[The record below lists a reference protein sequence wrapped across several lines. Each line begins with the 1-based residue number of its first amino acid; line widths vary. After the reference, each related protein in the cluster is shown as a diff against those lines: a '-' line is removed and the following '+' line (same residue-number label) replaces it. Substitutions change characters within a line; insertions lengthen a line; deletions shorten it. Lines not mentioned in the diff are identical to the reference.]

1 MSGVEEDGT
10 VITLDGPAA
19 SGKSSVT
26 ERVARRLGVPFVS
39 SGLLYRAAAW
49 VVGTMS
55 ADADD
60 EAEALA
66 LLRERRVRLEP
77 SIHGDRVWVD
87 ATDVTDE
94 LHTDDVDAIVSTV
107 AAHPGVRAWVRD
119 RLREIPGSFVI
130 DGRDMGTVVF
140 PGARFKFYL
149 TAPVEVRAKRRVGE
163 RSSDLE
169 AVKDAIRR
177 RDRLDARQL
186 APAEDAIHID
196 TGSLTLDEVVDA
208 VMQRVSGVEAP

>member
-1 MSGVEEDGT
+1 MSGVEGGDT

-19 SGKSSVT
+19 SGKSSVA

-49 VVGTMS
+49 VVGGMG
-55 ADADD
+55 ADPDD
-60 EAEALA
+60 EAAVLA
-66 LLRERRVRLEP
+66 LLKARRARLEP
-77 SIHGDRVWVD
+77 STAGDRVWVD
-87 ATDVTDE
+87 ASDVTDE
-94 LHTDDVDAIVSTV
+94 LHTDGVDAIVSTV
-107 AAHPGVRAWVRD
+107 ARHPRVRAWVRD

-140 PGARFKFYL
+140 PEARFKFYL

-163 RSSDLE
+163 RSADLE
-169 AVKDAIRR
+169 AVAEAIRR

-186 APAEDAIHID
+186 APAEDAVHID
-196 TGSLTLDEVVDA
+196 TGPMTLDEVVDA
-208 VMQRVSGVEAP
+208 VMRSLSGVGAP